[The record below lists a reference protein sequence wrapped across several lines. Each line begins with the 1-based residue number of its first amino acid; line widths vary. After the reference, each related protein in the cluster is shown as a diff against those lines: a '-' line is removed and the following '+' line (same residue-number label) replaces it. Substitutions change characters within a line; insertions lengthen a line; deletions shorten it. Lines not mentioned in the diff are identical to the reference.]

1 MDFLTFVTEKI
12 KLVEP
17 CLTPSPLNG
26 QNNTKR
32 EERYLST
39 VPKIVPTLKFKEQ
52 KIYEENFVTF
62 DLKHVFAS
70 CTAIRICLF
79 LCLAESV

>member
-39 VPKIVPTLKFKEQ
+39 VPKIVPTLNTSQVQRAK
-52 KIYEENFVTF
+52 N
-62 DLKHVFAS
+62 
-70 CTAIRICLF
+70 IRRE
-79 LCLAESV
+79 LCDF